1 MPYIA
6 EIVDLLNADLISG
19 KLIDG
24 SRFINNLNGL
34 SELAEVNG
42 TEQTTV
48 PVLVSQRDFS
58 TFTGFDDR
66 YSFQAYHRILSVA
79 NEETGQTYGRGQ
91 SDGREIAAMRMVIFA
106 DKQRTRL
113 NQYDLAFMVRS
124 SLNKQYTGDVLI
136 AFNGLLGATIETKE
150 DNYNGVAIWQQEYNL
165 EPLAYPVRMHQC
177 LFTIDYT
184 ITSDYNTSCI
194 TSCLEC

>member
-6 EIVDLLNADLISG
+6 DIVDMLNADLQSG
-19 KLIDG
+19 KLTDG
-24 SRFINNLNGL
+24 SRFINQLNGL
-34 SELAEVNG
+34 SDLQPVNQ
-42 TEQTTV
+42 EDQTTV

-58 TFTGFDDR
+58 TFSGFDDR
-66 YSFQAYHRILSVA
+66 YSFQAYHRILSVT
-79 NEETGQTYGRGQ
+79 NEESPLSYGDGA
-91 SDGREIAAMRMVIFA
+91 DNGREVVAMRMVIFA

-124 SLNKQYTGDVLI
+124 SLNRQYLGNTLTPY
-136 AFNGLLGATIETKE
+136 NGLLGVTVEAVE
-150 DNYNGVAIWQQEYNL
+150 DNYDGVQVWQQEYAL
-165 EPLAYPVRMHQC
+165 EASAYPVRMHQC

-184 ITSDYNTSCI
+184 ITTDYNNSCI